1 MRMASSGE
9 THKLVEIESKDWK
22 ELRDLFL
29 VDWPQHILGYS
40 IVNNYIEWTEKS
52 EGHQIANLKVF
63 SVDGD
68 WRRDGTFIVIVSSRF
83 IVIVLFKYTFQ
94 SPGDHSISPRRTG
107 ISCSYTASQR
117 TRSVLV

>member
-1 MRMASSGE
+1 MTSSGG
-9 THKLVEIESKDWK
+9 TNQLVEIALKDWK

-29 VDWPQHILGYS
+29 VNWPHHILGYS

-52 EGHQIANLKVF
+52 EGRQIANLKVL

-83 IVIVLFKYTFQ
+83 IVIVLLKYTF
-94 SPGDHSISPRRTG
+94 
-107 ISCSYTASQR
+107 
-117 TRSVLV
+117 